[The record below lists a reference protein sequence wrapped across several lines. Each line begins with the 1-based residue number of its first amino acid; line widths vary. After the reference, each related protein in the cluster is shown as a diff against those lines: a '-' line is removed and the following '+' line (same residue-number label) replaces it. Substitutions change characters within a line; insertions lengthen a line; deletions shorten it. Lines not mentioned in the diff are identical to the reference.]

1 MSVFINFLKGEL
13 ECIETSADH
22 DTIASLPWKR
32 IYTTNYDNIVE
43 LSGKKQAIQR
53 ESITITNIRYAPGRN
68 LEQAVIHINGYV
80 KRLNES
86 SFFDEFKITDDHY
99 NRDGFLQSTWKEL
112 FITDLQREKAI
123 IFVGYSLQYDQEL
136 VRLIANLNVS
146 AKCIFI
152 DVPLISDDHAFK
164 IQMYGSLYTIG
175 AGGLADEIRKI
186 SAEYQ
191 AQIRPLELS
200 GFEKKSIAD
209 FYSETHYSMADVVNL
224 LMKGEDAFQEEYI
237 HQDGYCLLR
246 QNRIEEAEQLL
257 SDNKVVIVQS
267 RLGNGKSIFLK
278 CLASSLIEHY
288 HVYVVRNLDT
298 YIEDLQLIQSI
309 PDVQNILLIDDYGY
323 YMKLLKDLGRD
334 FPDNLKL
341 VLTCRTSINI
351 NLYYDLTEKYH
362 YSEDDIAIMDLD
374 QMKNSEIYEL
384 VKVFDINRLWG
395 EYVTDSSFPPR
406 FLPSI

>member
-1 MSVFINFLKGEL
+1 
-13 ECIETSADH
+13 
-22 DTIASLPWKR
+22 
-32 IYTTNYDNIVE
+32 
-43 LSGKKQAIQR
+43 
-53 ESITITNIRYAPGRN
+53 
-68 LEQAVIHINGYV
+68 
-80 KRLNES
+80 
-86 SFFDEFKITDDHY
+86 
-99 NRDGFLQSTWKEL
+99 
-112 FITDLQREKAI
+112 
-123 IFVGYSLQYDQEL
+123 
-136 VRLIANLNVS
+136 
-146 AKCIFI
+146 
-152 DVPLISDDHAFK
+152 
-164 IQMYGSLYTIG
+164 MYGSLYTIG

-309 PDVQNILLIDDYGY
+309 PDVQNILLIDDCGY